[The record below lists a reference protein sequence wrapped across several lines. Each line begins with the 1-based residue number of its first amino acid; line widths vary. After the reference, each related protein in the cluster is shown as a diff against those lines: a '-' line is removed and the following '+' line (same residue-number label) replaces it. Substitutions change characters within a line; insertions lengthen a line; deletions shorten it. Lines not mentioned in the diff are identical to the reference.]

1 MDRCGWVVHVIG
13 MYYVINNFMP
23 QKTKIILIVTF
34 VIVVGILIGVYFYF
48 SSKNTTTPT
57 SNPSLLQKFNPFGTS
72 AKNGTT
78 TTSGGVVGQTTNV
91 GTKAISKFYQ
101 ITNFAVAGALFLEDM
116 RPLPASNDTTAPT
129 SELAPSVRYVER
141 STGHINQMY
150 LDTKK
155 SGTISNST
163 IPGVY
168 EAIFNNRA
176 TSTIYRYV
184 STDNITITSF
194 LASLGGDSNFLSS
207 NIETISLSPD
217 KTQFFSIIKN
227 ANGVTGTTNSFD
239 KTKTTQ
245 VFTSAFSEWL
255 PQWVTDKNIYLTTKP
270 SYLVSGSVYI
280 LNITNGTLSKIF
292 GGINGLTTLA
302 DNDGNFILYNAS
314 LNVGPKLNVFDIKN
328 HTSVD
333 LGVYGLP
340 EKCIWSSDNINV
352 YCALPNTIVGI
363 EYPDYWYQGLV
374 SFTDYFV
381 KINTKTKNII
391 TIVNSKDEA
400 PIDATK
406 LFLNNKENKLFF
418 TNKKDSTLWS
428 LDL

>member
-1 MDRCGWVVHVIG
+1 
-13 MYYVINNFMP
+13 MP
-23 QKTKIILIVTF
+23 QKTKIILIVTIIL
-34 VIVVGILIGVYFYF
+34 VLGILISVYFYF
-48 SSKNTTTPT
+48 SSKNTSTQT

-72 AKNGTT
+72 AKNPTT
-78 TTSGGVVGQTTNV
+78 TTTDGGINGPTTEGNI
-91 GTKAISKFYQ
+91 KASSRFYQ
-101 ITNFAVAGALFLEDM
+101 ITNFAVAGAAFLEDM
-116 RPLPASNDTTAPT
+116 RLLPVSNDMMAPT
-129 SELAPSVRYVER
+129 SELTPSVRYVER
-141 STGHINQMY
+141 ATGHIYQMY

-184 STDNITITSF
+184 STDDTTITSF
-194 LASLGGDSNFLSS
+194 LASLGGDSNFLPAD
-207 NIETISLSPD
+207 ITAISLSPD

-227 ANGVTGTTNSFD
+227 ANGVTGTIKSFD
-239 KTKTTQ
+239 ETKTDQ
-245 VFTSAFSEWL
+245 VFTSPFSEWL
-255 PQWVTDKNIYLTTKP
+255 PQWVTDKSIYLTTKP
-270 SYLVSGSVYI
+270 SYLASGSVYI
-280 LNITNGTLSKIF
+280 LNTTNGTLSKIF

-314 LNVGPKLNVFDIKN
+314 LNIGSKLNVFDVKN
-328 HTSVD
+328 HTSID

-340 EKCIWSSDNINV
+340 EKCIWSPDNINV
-352 YCALPNTIVGI
+352 YCAIPNTIVGT

-381 KINTKTKNII
+381 KINTKTKEVA
-391 TIVNSKDEA
+391 TLANSQNET
-400 PIDATK
+400 PIDATN
-406 LFLNNKENKLFF
+406 LFLNKGEDKLFF